1 MQKTIKLLMYERIIQ
16 NTIQKLILS
25 FKIIYDSRGKNNY
38 KQGKKKLTLVK
49 FITRSLYLEC
59 LKQFVKIK

>member
-1 MQKTIKLLMYERIIQ
+1 MIPEE
-16 NTIQKLILS
+16 
-25 FKIIYDSRGKNNY
+25 KIIISKE
-38 KQGKKKLTLVK
+38 KKKLTLVK